1 MQSVVKINIHLMKY
15 DIEVGLRLILFKF
28 AKILNLFQPQIDII
42 YVVVYN
48 IVILIGYK
56 VVMIIWFYD
65 QFLL

>member
-15 DIEVGLRLILFKF
+15 DIEVGLRVILFKF

-48 IVILIGYK
+48 IDILIGYK

>member
-1 MQSVVKINIHLMKY
+1 MKY
-15 DIEVGLRLILFKF
+15 DIEIGLRVILFKF
-28 AKILNLFQPQIDII
+28 AKILNLFKPQIDII

-48 IVILIGYK
+48 IDILIGYK

>member
-1 MQSVVKINIHLMKY
+1 MKY
-15 DIEVGLRLILFKF
+15 DIEVGLRVILFKF

-48 IVILIGYK
+48 IDILIGYK